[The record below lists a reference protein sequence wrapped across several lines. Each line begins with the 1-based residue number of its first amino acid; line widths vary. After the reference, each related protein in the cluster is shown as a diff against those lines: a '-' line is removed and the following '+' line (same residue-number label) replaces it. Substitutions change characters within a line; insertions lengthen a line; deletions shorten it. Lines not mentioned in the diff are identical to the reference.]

1 MVLLIHDGIIDLLL
15 KLLDFELQLQ
25 DSFLVVIVFHAFR
38 AAGLVDDIDRLI
50 REVPVREESY
60 GVIHSGIDRAVFYD
74 EVVILFE

>member
-25 DSFLVVIVFHAFR
+25 DSLLVVIVFHAFR
-38 AAGLVDDIDRLI
+38 AAGLVDDIDCLI

-60 GVIHSGIDRAVFYD
+60 GVIYSGIDRAVFYD